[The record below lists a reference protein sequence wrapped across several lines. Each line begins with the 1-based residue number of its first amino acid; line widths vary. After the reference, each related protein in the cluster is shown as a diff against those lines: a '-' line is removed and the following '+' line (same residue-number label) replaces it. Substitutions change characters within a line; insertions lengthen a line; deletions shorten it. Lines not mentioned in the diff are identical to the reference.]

1 MAERKDTQDYRETR
15 ALAPAV
21 APSSTSLDQAQMAA
35 AGAAINAM
43 RQQEDIVR
51 AAAEAAGNKAD
62 ETIPGGKYEVDGV
75 LVNAN
80 GEPLNKRDRERNAE

>member
-1 MAERKDTQDYRETR
+1 MAEKKDSQETR

-21 APSSTSLDQAQMAA
+21 APSPTSIDQAQMAA
-35 AGAAINAM
+35 AGAAINTM

-51 AAAEAAGNKAD
+51 AAAEAAENKAD
-62 ETIPGGKYEVDGV
+62 EGVEGGRYLVNDV

-80 GEPLNKRDRERNAE
+80 GEPLNKRDRNAE

>member
-1 MAERKDTQDYRETR
+1 MAERKDDRENR

-21 APSSTSLDQAQMAA
+21 APSPTSLGQAQMAA

-43 RQQEDIVR
+43 REQEDIVR
-51 AAAEAAGNKAD
+51 AAAEAAENKAD
-62 ETIPGGKYEVDGV
+62 ETVEGGKYEVGGV

>member
-1 MAERKDTQDYRETR
+1 MAEKNDTRETR

-21 APSSTSLDQAQMAA
+21 APSPTSLDQAQMAA

-51 AAAEAAGNKAD
+51 AAAEAAENKAD
-62 ETIPGGKYEVDGV
+62 ETVEGGKYEVGGV
-75 LVNAN
+75 LVNAE
-80 GEPLNKRDRERNAE
+80 GEPLNKRDRG